1 MEKIMTCDKNT
12 QHIQKMFDEISK
24 YYDKMNNIIS
34 LGFHYLIK
42 FLSIRK
48 LNLKPRSMILDLCC
62 GTGDFTQIISK
73 YYPRTR
79 VIGLDISE
87 GMLKLAKAKN
97 PAGVFMKGD
106 CVNLPF
112 ENSEFDYVTMGFGL
126 RNIEDRKKALSEIYR
141 VLDNGGKF
149 LQLDFGRHNFISRVF
164 DFIVPLFAKIMGT
177 NENHYKYLINSKN
190 EFPEPDD
197 LIREFEDAGFKYV
210 TKCDYLFGVISM
222 EIMEKRF

>member
-1 MEKIMTCDKNT
+1 
-12 QHIQKMFDEISK
+12 
-24 YYDKMNNIIS
+24 
-34 LGFHYLIK
+34 
-42 FLSIRK
+42 
-48 LNLKPRSMILDLCC
+48 MILDLCC

-149 LQLDFGRHNFISRVF
+149 LQLDFIS
-164 DFIVPLFAKIMGT
+164 T
-177 NENHYKYLINSKN
+177 QQ
-190 EFPEPDD
+190 
-197 LIREFEDAGFKYV
+197 
-210 TKCDYLFGVISM
+210 
-222 EIMEKRF
+222 

>member
-1 MEKIMTCDKNT
+1 
-12 QHIQKMFDEISK
+12 
-24 YYDKMNNIIS
+24 
-34 LGFHYLIK
+34 
-42 FLSIRK
+42 
-48 LNLKPRSMILDLCC
+48 
-62 GTGDFTQIISK
+62 
-73 YYPRTR
+73 
-79 VIGLDISE
+79 
-87 GMLKLAKAKN
+87 MLKLAKAKN

-164 DFIVPLFAKIMGT
+164 DFIVPLFAKIMDT

-190 EFPEPDD
+190 EFPETDD
-197 LIREFEDAGFKYV
+197 LIRECEDAGFKYV

-222 EIMEKRF
+222 QIMEKRF